1 MLLQIYQIFL
11 IWKNISSKNFYIFI
25 IWNFIHSHFAHFLT
39 TFWHHITIL
48 HTSISSLFGTF
59 SDAIPQMPSQPPHR
73 PWSAT
78 IHIHHKAKPTYPKP
92 IPLQYNKSQME
103 AKWSHRS
110 HPSWMD
116 DKSYSQLPKK
126 PSYSLHLSSKSTLS
140 SPRCYIFP
148 LNALQMF
155 LECYMN
161 VIWLLHFVFVIVH
174 SPNLSNSQC
183 LKGFPLI

>member
-11 IWKNISSKNFYIFI
+11 IWKNIFSKNFYIFI

-116 DKSYSQLPKK
+116 DKVIAN
-126 PSYSLHLSSKSTLS
+126 SLKSPHIASICPRKAPCQVLDVTFSLWTPFKCSLNVTWMLYDCYISFLSSFTVQ
-140 SPRCYIFP
+140 I
-148 LNALQMF
+148 
-155 LECYMN
+155 
-161 VIWLLHFVFVIVH
+161 
-174 SPNLSNSQC
+174 SQT
-183 LKGFPLI
+183 PSV